1 VEGLVAISSQPVTP
15 PARSAPE
22 RLLLKLRTTWQ
33 EITDSSAAIAQAS
46 AAAQQAPTLVG
57 NLRATRDQYE
67 ETTTGLLAA
76 PLGRFLQMQPV
87 KNALESMHACD
98 QEIAPA
104 AVSSRRRIDRKFQN
118 LAIRAALDLCEP
130 WRIWRAGNHPAEWQA
145 WNRKHDSYNKQAAAI
160 FARYTHW
167 AEIAPHADVKE
178 TPKVR
183 AAKRDKWWQQHRA
196 LVATM
201 ELELA
206 LRDLTLTW
214 FTATSGLMSDVYKER
229 EALQA
234 YRAATLSWLETSAK
248 PDGAVAEG
256 TFALV
261 AAEERLRG
269 WSGFV
274 EAEANQRLPERVE
287 LLASCAGLPRPHS
300 VAVRSSFLKAFHSYA
315 RTSMSTIIEESW
327 DLSARRVRE
336 VEQAKEMIVYW
347 SEASSGRPSEAPQLL
362 AEARHNAIAS
372 LSDQT
377 NTLNQ
382 PEELDAACSG
392 AFRSWQQKS
401 FLVLEGEQY
410 GWISLAL
417 RPRARAMLPT
427 VLEIGRLRGQKGVQ
441 QTGRWTKARV
451 EGVMETLGGRV
462 PAHPSLPAVV
472 RRTTL
477 RDTLALPVAKSELP
491 ALYRLLF
498 RLTPVEDRRF
508 LVGRDQELAGLA
520 QAVKDWAAGRFA
532 ACLLIGARGSGKSS
546 LLNCATRDALQ
557 GQQWIRAE
565 FHERLLTPQQLE
577 HFLRKLLNLPEDA
590 DLEQA
595 FAAERRVLIL
605 EETERIFLR
614 KVGGFS
620 AAHHLMHLIHR
631 TASTTLWILV
641 MNDRSYRALDAG
653 TNWHRA
659 FSHRINAMNISR
671 EDLENAIL
679 ERHRLSG
686 LRIEYAPRQ
695 AGDPKLNRIK
705 HWVGLED
712 SPQKMF
718 FDSLFQQSEG
728 IFRSAFELWL
738 SSIERVEGDTI
749 RIRQPFDP
757 SFNRFRGELAQEDH
771 FTLQVIQEHGSLTE
785 EELAELLYEPF
796 ATSRG
801 RMERLSALGLV
812 EHDPDHPGSRV
823 RPEAQRFVNDLL
835 RRANLT

>member
-1 VEGLVAISSQPVTP
+1 LAISSQPVTP

-22 RLLLKLRTTWQ
+22 RLLLKLRTAWQ
-33 EITDSSAAIAQAS
+33 DITDLSAAIAQAS
-46 AAAQQAPTLVG
+46 AAAQQVPTLVG

-67 ETTTGLLAA
+67 ETTRALLTT
-76 PLGRFLQMQPV
+76 PLGRFLQLQPI
-87 KNALESMHACD
+87 KNALESMHSCD

-104 AVSSRRRIDRKFQN
+104 AVASRSNIDRKFQSMAT
-118 LAIRAALDLCEP
+118 LAALDLCEP

-145 WNRKHDSYNKQAAAI
+145 WNRKHDGYNKQAVAT

-167 AEIAPHADVKE
+167 AQAASHAEGKDI
-178 TPKVR
+178 PKLK
-183 AAKRDKWWQQHRA
+183 ATKRDTWWRQHRA
-196 LVATM
+196 LLATI

-214 FTATSGLMSDVYKER
+214 FGATDGLMNDVYKER
-229 EALQA
+229 EALQS
-234 YRAATLSWLETSAK
+234 YRAATLTWLENGAR
-248 PDGAVAEG
+248 PEGAVSEG

-261 AAEERLRG
+261 AAEERLRA
-269 WSGFV
+269 WSSSV
-274 EAEANQRLPERVE
+274 EAEAKQRLPERVE
-287 LLASCAGLPRPHS
+287 LLASSVSLPRLHS

-315 RTSMSTIIEESW
+315 RTSMSAIIEQSW

-347 SEASSGRPSEAPQLL
+347 SEASSSRPNEAPQLL

-372 LSDQT
+372 LSDET
-377 NTLNQ
+377 NSLNE

-417 RPRARAMLPT
+417 RPRARALLPT
-427 VLEIGRLRGQKGVQ
+427 VVEIGQLRGQKGVQ
-441 QTGRWTKARV
+441 QAGRWTKARL

-508 LVGRDQELAGLA
+508 LVGRDQELAGLE

-557 GQQWIRAE
+557 GQLWVRAE

-577 HFLRKLLNLPEDA
+577 NFLRKLLHLPEDA

-620 AAHHLMHLIHR
+620 AAHHLMHLVHR

-653 TNWHRA
+653 TQWHRV

-686 LRIEYAPRQ
+686 LRLEFAPRQ

-757 SFNRFRGELAQEDH
+757 SFNRFRSELAQEDH
-771 FTLQVIQEHGSLTE
+771 FTLLVIQEHGSLTE
-785 EELAELLYEPF
+785 DELAELLYEPF
-796 ATSRG
+796 AASRG

-812 EHDPDHPGSRV
+812 ERDPDHPGSRV